1 MWNTDDLQVLLQV
14 STFLDVPHT
23 SFFFFFFK
31 QMGVQPANLMER
43 QSLEV
48 TRLFLKILNTIQD
61 KQHYSY

>member
-1 MWNTDDLQVLLQV
+1 MRNTDDLQVLLQV

-23 SFFFFFFK
+23 SFFFFFK